1 MCCKTQIQIYLQSP
15 LEQQYSAATPMQKM
29 LPTLSARSFAA
40 AAAAAAATALLN
52 KLPANARY
60 AASLNSFKKAIKTF
74 LFNESLLIF
83 FFFYFSSIQY
93 CV

>member
-40 AAAAAAATALLN
+40 AAAAATALLN

-60 AASLNSFKKAIKTF
+60 AASLNNFKKAIKTF
-74 LFNESLLIF
+74 LFNESL
-83 FFFYFSSIQY
+83 
-93 CV
+93 